1 VNTAICA
8 AVLAH
13 ERAHLHGGHLD
24 PMMLLRALATAMSR
38 LPLLRSA
45 VQSVEPLVEMSADDR
60 AARLHGRR
68 AVPTGFVAL
77 AGESRLAG
85 PCRA

>member
-1 VNTAICA
+1 MSFICDFLAEMSGCGGPAQDAREVGPRLVNTAICA

-38 LPLLRSA
+38 LPLIRSA
-45 VQSVEPLVEMSADDR
+45 VQSVDRLVEM
-60 AARLHGRR
+60 
-68 AVPTGFVAL
+68 
-77 AGESRLAG
+77 
-85 PCRA
+85 

>member
-1 VNTAICA
+1 
-8 AVLAH
+8 
-13 ERAHLHGGHLD
+13 
-24 PMMLLRALATAMSR
+24 
-38 LPLLRSA
+38 
-45 VQSVEPLVEMSADDR
+45 MSADDR